1 MIVMNACVMLEAVV
15 LLLRVFC
22 RRKGIRQDSF
32 LNFRR
37 KRNRL
42 DSNGSI
48 VSEGVFSPVPL
59 FEAILLYISIY
70 AYIYNA
76 FFFAKKEGA
85 VVPIACGV
93 MIVLILW
100 VQRYMCSEDS
110 MGYSRVKKY
119 RYKNKVYRF

>member
-1 MIVMNACVMLEAVV
+1 
-15 LLLRVFC
+15 
-22 RRKGIRQDSF
+22 
-32 LNFRR
+32 
-37 KRNRL
+37 
-42 DSNGSI
+42 
-48 VSEGVFSPVPL
+48 VSEGVFSPVLL

-85 VVPIACGV
+85 VLPIACGAV
-93 MIVLILW
+93 IVLILW

-119 RYKNKVYRF
+119 YYKGKMYRID